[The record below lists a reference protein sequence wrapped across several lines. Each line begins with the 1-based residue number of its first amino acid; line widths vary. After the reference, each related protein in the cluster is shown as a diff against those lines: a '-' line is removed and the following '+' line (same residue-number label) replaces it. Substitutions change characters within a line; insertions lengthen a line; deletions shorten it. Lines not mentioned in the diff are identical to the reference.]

1 MAGPADAPLSGAG
14 QNFAFHPLPRF
25 RLFQILS
32 LAGILRR
39 TKPRILHA
47 HHGDDYWTALLA
59 SRLVEPRPLVIF
71 SRHLAKSPRSHLS
84 KKISLC
90 ASGRGHRRFLL
101 CRRSSPSRP

>member
-39 TKPRILHA
+39 TKPRILHSTTGTTTGA
-47 HHGDDYWTALLA
+47 
-59 SRLVEPRPLVIF
+59 P
-71 SRHLAKSPRSHLS
+71 
-84 KKISLC
+84 
-90 ASGRGHRRFLL
+90 
-101 CRRSSPSRP
+101 SSPPAWSNPVL